1 MNILIS
7 NDDGYLAPGIQELAR
22 RIRRFGNVTVV
33 APEQNHSG
41 ASNSLTLNRP
51 LSVRQVQENVFFV
64 NGTPSDCVHI
74 ALTGLLPQKPD
85 IVLSG
90 INCGQNM
97 GDDVLYSGTV
107 AAAMEYIVDNFIKN
121 PLPAPFLLN
130 VNIPNTTIDQLS
142 GLVVTRLGRRHAAQ
156 SVIEQVNPRG
166 ETIYWL
172 GAAGDAR
179 DSTQGTDFWATSHN
193 YVSVTPLQV
202 DMTNYGM
209 LDTVRAWCNS
219 FQS

>member
-97 GDDVLYSGTV
+97 GDDVLFSVLLQPRWKAFYL
-107 AAAMEYIVDNFIKN
+107 AAR
-121 PLPAPFLLN
+121 PLLFLKCIR
-130 VNIPNTTIDQLS
+130 VGPVWIPPRRSLSILWTTLLKIRFPHRS
-142 GLVVTRLGRRHAAQ
+142 
-156 SVIEQVNPRG
+156 
-166 ETIYWL
+166 
-172 GAAGDAR
+172 
-179 DSTQGTDFWATSHN
+179 
-193 YVSVTPLQV
+193 
-202 DMTNYGM
+202 
-209 LDTVRAWCNS
+209 C
-219 FQS
+219 

>member
-1 MNILIS
+1 MCFIPVLLQPRWKAF
-7 NDDGYLAPGIQELAR
+7 YLAA
-22 RIRRFGNVTVV
+22 
-33 APEQNHSG
+33 
-41 ASNSLTLNRP
+41 RP
-51 LSVRQVQENVFFV
+51 LLFLKCIRVGPVWIPPRRSLSILW
-64 NGTPSDCVHI
+64 T
-74 ALTGLLPQKPD
+74 TLL
-85 IVLSG
+85 
-90 INCGQNM
+90 
-97 GDDVLYSGTV
+97 
-107 AAAMEYIVDNFIKN
+107 KN

-193 YVSVTPLQV
+193 YVSMTPLQV